1 MDRIWSILEL
11 EPTRDV
17 SAIRRAYAEKT
28 RACHPE
34 ENPTGFL
41 ELRKAYQTAMAY
53 AESGIASQP
62 QGTPDGG
69 PSRQND
75 AENDLE
81 DGWEPDKEGDAE
93 REKPDRFGWTLP
105 DEEPD
110 CGPNPYAEH
119 EAAQKFEELYTGKQ
133 RKNAKLWMDYFTSN
147 AFLDAAWD
155 PRFTELLLEKVT
167 EVERTL
173 PPGREFLMWLSAV
186 YLFSV
191 KEGTIYD
198 RVEDSGRSVR
208 LSPEADFEGL
218 EPILRIAAKG
228 IPSKAL
234 RGNEFAISQSF
245 QDYWHLARLAR
256 SGRWNGQA
264 VAEYQDIVGR
274 YVPAYIHEHCE
285 QRVAPD
291 LERHPAGLRVF
302 THFFEGHELPEE
314 MYRFLWEKLGLK
326 MAIMGRSKVMYGR
339 LREVVAARVPG
350 IDGEAVENFLA
361 LNQALD
367 IYLARIREHPERED
381 EESAAFYGREDLQK
395 ALRSGRFVEKELLTY
410 SKWRRDQIGEGLLRR
425 ILGFYQEHPEV
436 AGAEKVLEGM
446 KQDLQNRAI
455 ARQNREDAQAEV
467 PEYYVRL
474 TLAYR
479 PFFRHWLNTGFY
491 GAQDPESGALLSDY
505 LKQRLPYQEEWSRLF
520 LQKADGTV
528 RPRTVAVCMGE
539 MEVELHLR
547 HMEFRINGRPVCRPC
562 LLWER
567 VVIESGEWF
576 LLLLPCTV
584 APRSWFA
591 EVERTVLRHLAGTA
605 APKED
610 LAFLAGCLAG
620 RVCCLPE
627 DEYTKEPVPP
637 EKALP
642 MEFFAEDG
650 DRLFGCGWYEAE
662 QRLVLF
668 EQTASGRRVHK
679 ERELDPG
686 IEDAAAAARQLLEE
700 LVSPDYFDLS
710 PLRELPW
717 HIYFTPNDGPER
729 ELIRFDL
736 KPDPEGGE
744 QALDALCDP
753 AVPDE
758 YEDAIPPKQN
768 EQPREP
774 AGDEVTTEAL
784 SALLSRFARGE
795 LRRLELSW
803 YGAKLVF
810 AKEAAGYACLYF
822 SDNYVFNGKD
832 IWYSM
837 LSRPEVYRTVDADEV
852 EYVPFGMGRLPSY
865 SLFGSAAAILRD
877 LDRVLAQAGRDRI
890 DSEGPSEWL
899 WACHPNLQNAHH
911 KLLMVQQKLGGV
923 SPHRGRNR
931 LEAQFVMNRYP
942 VEIESLDLDGKQ
954 TLTGVRSGS
963 YGQANTALSLFM
975 RGRLA
980 KLRLSWEFKSAEG
993 GVFRRHMVLLQ
1004 DNGRFMMLWLQ
1015 DDRERAEYYTAE
1027 TKEQESAVFL
1037 GRTVPA
1043 QAVHRELLRIRNCVD
1058 LILDDMNNTA
1068 PVTERPGEFEPVGQP
1083 YQAVHAELIELRERS

>member
-1 MDRIWSILEL
+1 MDHVWSVLEL

-17 SAIRRAYAEKT
+17 SAIRRAYADKT
-28 RACHPE
+28 RTFHPE
-34 ENPTGFL
+34 EDPTGFM
-41 ELRKAYQTAMAY
+41 ELRKAYQAAMAY
-53 AESGIASQP
+53 AEGGGSVSQP
-62 QGTPDGG
+62 RKTPGSG
-69 PSRQND
+69 PDDRESRR
-75 AENDLE
+75 ELE
-81 DGWEPDKEGDAE
+81 EGDVE
-93 REKPDRFGWTLP
+93 PKSSDRFGWTLP

-110 CGPNPYAEH
+110 RGPNPYESH
-119 EAAQKFEELYTGKQ
+119 EAVRKFEELYTGKQ
-133 RKNAKLWMDYFTSN
+133 RKNPKLWMDYFTSY
-147 AFLDAAWD
+147 AFLDVAWE
-155 PRFTELLLEKVT
+155 PRFTELLAEKVT

-173 PPGREFLMWLSAV
+173 PPGREFLMWLSVV

-191 KEGTIYD
+191 KDNLSFD
-198 RVEDSGRSVR
+198 RTAMRVDNLGRSVR

-218 EPILRIAAKG
+218 ESILRIAAKG
-228 IPSKAL
+228 APPKPL

-245 QDYWHLARLAR
+245 RDYRHLVRLAG
-256 SGRWNGQA
+256 SGRWNAQA
-264 VAEYQDIVGR
+264 VAEYRDIVGR

-291 LERHPAGLRVF
+291 LERHLAGLRVF

-314 MYRFLWEKLGLK
+314 LHRFLWEKLGLK
-326 MAIMGRSKVMYGR
+326 MAIMGRSKAMYGR
-339 LREVVAARVPG
+339 LREIVVERVPG

-367 IYLARIREHPERED
+367 VYLARIREHPERED
-381 EESAAFYGREDLQK
+381 EESAAFYDREDLQK
-395 ALRSGRFVEKELLTY
+395 ALYSGRFVEKELLTY

-436 AGAEKVLEGM
+436 AGAGKVMEGM

-491 GAQDPESGALLSDY
+491 NAQDPESGALLSDY
-505 LKQRLPYQEEWSRLF
+505 LKQCLPYQEEWSRRF
-520 LQKADGTV
+520 LRKADGSIQ
-528 RPRTVAVCMGE
+528 PRTVAVCMGE
-539 MEVELHLR
+539 MEIDFHLR
-547 HMEFRINGRPVCRPC
+547 HMELKINGNPVYRPC

-576 LLLLPCTV
+576 LLLLPFTV
-584 APRSWFA
+584 APHSWFP
-591 EVERTVLRHLAGTA
+591 EVERTILRRLAGTA
-605 APKED
+605 ASRED

-620 RVCCLPE
+620 RVCCLSE
-627 DEYTKEPVPP
+627 DGYTKEPIPP

-662 QRLVLF
+662 RRLVLF
-668 EQTASGRRVHK
+668 EQTASGRRVN
-679 ERELDPG
+679 RECNLGPKV
-686 IEDAAAAARQLLEE
+686 EDAEAVARQMLDE
-700 LVSPDYFDLS
+700 LVSPDHFDLS
-710 PLRELPW
+710 TLRELPW
-717 HIYFTPNDGPER
+717 NIYYTPNDGLER

-736 KPDPEGGE
+736 KPGPEDE
-744 QALDALCDP
+744 RPAPEALCDP
-753 AVPDE
+753 AVLDE
-758 YEDAIPPKQN
+758 YENAVPLKRN
-768 EQPREP
+768 KRPREP
-774 AGDEVTTEAL
+774 AEDEVTEEAL

-803 YGAKLVF
+803 YGVKLVF
-810 AKEAAGYACLYF
+810 AKEKAGYACLYF
-822 SDNYVFNGKD
+822 SGNYVFNGKD

-837 LSRPEVYRTVDADEV
+837 VSKPEVYRTVDVEEV
-852 EYVPFGMGRLPSY
+852 EYVPFGMGKLPGY

-911 KLLMVQQKLGGV
+911 RLLMAQQKLGGV

-931 LEAQFVMNRYP
+931 LEARFVMNRYP
-942 VEIESLDLDGKQ
+942 AELESLDLDGEQ
-954 TLTGVRSGS
+954 ILTGIRSGS
-963 YGQANTALSLFM
+963 YDQAAAALALFM
-975 RGRLA
+975 KGRLA

-993 GVFRRHMVLLQ
+993 DVFRRHMVLLQ

-1015 DDRERAEYYTAE
+1015 DDRERAEYYTSE
-1027 TKEQESAVFL
+1027 TKEQGSAVFL

-1043 QAVHRELLRIRNCVD
+1043 QAVHCELKRIRNCVD
-1058 LILDDMNNTA
+1058 LILDDVSNTG
-1068 PVTERPGEFEPVGQP
+1068 PVTGRPGEFVPVGQP
-1083 YQAVHAELIELRERS
+1083 YRAVRAGLAE